1 METISRLKTDTF
13 NSKAFKELSP
23 VMKEAISDIY
33 KLIEQS
39 QEDILNSFENSVNK
53 IAEFHNINKK
63 SIEEY
68 FDRELKEQLGE

>member
-1 METISRLKTDTF
+1 METISSLKTDTF

-23 VMKEAISDIY
+23 VMKEAINDIY
-33 KLIEQS
+33 KLIEQN

>member
-1 METISRLKTDTF
+1 METISKLSTGSI
-13 NSKAFKELSP
+13 NSKAYKELSP

-39 QEDILNSFENSVNK
+39 QEDILNRFENAVTK
-53 IAEFHNINKK
+53 VAEFHNINKK

-68 FDRELKEQLGE
+68 FDRELEEQLGE

>member
-1 METISRLKTDTF
+1 METISSIKTDTF

>member
-1 METISRLKTDTF
+1 METISSLKTDTF

-39 QEDILNSFENSVNK
+39 QEDILNRFENSVNK